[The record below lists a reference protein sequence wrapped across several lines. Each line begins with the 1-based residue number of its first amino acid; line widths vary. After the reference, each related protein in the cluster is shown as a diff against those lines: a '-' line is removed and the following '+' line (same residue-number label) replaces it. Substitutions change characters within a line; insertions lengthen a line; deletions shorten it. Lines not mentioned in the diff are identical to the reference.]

1 MFSLSVRSG
10 LDASCGCAAVVVP
23 AFCAEAPDAIAATH
37 APASQTATERFI
49 IRLASPSNVVQTS
62 LQRCF
67 RNSNWFLGERQMVG
81 SRAENGTNDRGSNG
95 DDVPAPSRAIRDVRI
110 GQGLSLRALSARAGL
125 PYSTLSKLENG
136 KMALTYDKLIR
147 LAQALNV
154 DLKDILASPDERA
167 APVAVGR
174 RSVTRA
180 GEALD
185 AEFREACSSLPSGG
199 SAGKNDDSDHHRRTG
214 EKRRRARRPGP
225 PRGRRISLRS
235 SRIDGAALRSLCAA
249 HARRRRLDLLRQRHG
264 SRLCSHQR

>member
-1 MFSLSVRSG
+1 
-10 LDASCGCAAVVVP
+10 
-23 AFCAEAPDAIAATH
+23 
-37 APASQTATERFI
+37 
-49 IRLASPSNVVQTS
+49 
-62 LQRCF
+62 
-67 RNSNWFLGERQMVG
+67 MVG
-81 SRAENGTNDRGSNG
+81 SRAENGANDRGSSG

-154 DLKDILASPDERA
+154 DLKDILASPDERG

-185 AEFREACSSLPSGG
+185 AEFEKHVHHYPAADLLGKMMIPIIIDVQARSVDELGGLVRHGGEEYLYVLRGSMELHSDLYAPLTLGPGNSIYFDSGMAHG
-199 SAGKNDDSDHHRRTG
+199 YVRTSEEPCTVLAVCAGQGIQQLADTAGKRIRLSEGAD
-214 EKRRRARRPGP
+214 RP
-225 PRGRRISLRS
+225 
-235 SRIDGAALRSLCAA
+235 D
-249 HARRRRLDLLRQRHG
+249 
-264 SRLCSHQR
+264 